1 MDTQI
6 VDSGVSRKSEYSDQ
20 SKRDFLITA
29 LRCTR
34 IRVMLLGY
42 EIEEV
47 GIALKSNMVSPETAV
62 GWLDEIGALR
72 FVNPDVWRETEQ
84 QAVA

>member
-1 MDTQI
+1 MNAQI
-6 VDSGVSRKSEYSDQ
+6 TDSDVSRKSEHADQ

-29 LRCTR
+29 LRCAR
-34 IRVMLLGY
+34 LRVTLLGY
-42 EIEEV
+42 EMDEV
-47 GIALKSNMVSPETAV
+47 GIALKFNIVSPETAV
-62 GWLDEIGALR
+62 GWLHEMGALQ